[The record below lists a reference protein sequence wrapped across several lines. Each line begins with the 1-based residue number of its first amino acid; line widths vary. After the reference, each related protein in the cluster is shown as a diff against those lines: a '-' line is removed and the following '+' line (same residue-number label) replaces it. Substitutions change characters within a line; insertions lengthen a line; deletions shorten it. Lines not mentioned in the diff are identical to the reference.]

1 MDDIREYF
9 EHIFTLDDVRW
20 NEFKQY
26 LKVRNYKRKEVILP
40 AGDTEYYFSFVLSG
54 SVGYFMN
61 TGERDVCFEIL
72 LDKEFFLSL
81 FSFIKGV
88 PSEFAIHCFEDTKVI
103 SIHKQHFL
111 SFFSAEQTR
120 KEVKELSAEAMMIR
134 LQKRVI
140 SLTCESVDE
149 RYRSLLQKNPKIV
162 QRIPLI
168 HIASYLGITH
178 ETLSRVRKRYSQDT
192 D

>member
-1 MDDIREYF
+1 MDDLRDYF
-9 EHIFTLDDVRW
+9 EHVFTLNDIQW
-20 NEFKQY
+20 NELKQH
-26 LKVRNYKRKEVILP
+26 LRVREYKKKEIILA
-40 AGDTEYYFSFVLSG
+40 AGDTECYFSFVLSG

-61 TGERDVCFEIL
+61 TGEKDVCFEIL

-81 FSFIKGV
+81 LSFIKGV
-88 PSEFAIHCFEDTKVI
+88 PSEFSIHCFEDTKVI

-120 KEVKELSAEAMMIR
+120 KDVKELSAEAMMIR

-149 RYRSLLQKNPKIV
+149 RYRSLIEKNPKIV

-168 HIASYLGITH
+168 HIASYISITH
-178 ETLSRVRKRYSQDT
+178 ETLNRMRKRYS
-192 D
+192 